1 MLTHHAYCSTSLAFI
16 AAWSRKR
23 STPDYALGGHT
34 ASLGLCWLLAGTLP
48 GFPDGMVIR
57 QHGS

>member
-1 MLTHHAYCSTSLAFI
+1 LLHIFGIHRGLVAKAINAGLC
-16 AAWSRKR
+16 
-23 STPDYALGGHT
+23 LGGHT